1 MLILLGVT
9 LTLWAAG
16 FALLPRLRAC
26 RGDGGL
32 PDPGRLAPGLER
44 AGPGSMPGPP
54 WRGHAARRL
63 SLRRGA
69 AILPSAFHY
78 AVARACCPPPSCPS
92 PPAPA
97 KLTASAGLSVIIPA
111 RNEAHNLP
119 DLLDSLAAQ
128 SVRPVEVL
136 VVDDASSDG
145 TAEIARELGAKVIV
159 SQPLPA
165 GWGGKTWACHQGAQ
179 AAAGELLCF
188 VDADSWFEPGGLARI
203 LQGYTDGALSVGP
216 WHAVQQPYEN
226 LSLFFNLNMVVG
238 TVPGGLFGQMLLVD
252 RASYQRAGGHA
263 AVRGHVLENCRLA
276 ALFLAGGTA
285 VRSVAGKGALSFRM
299 YPGGLGD
306 LVAGWT
312 KGFASGAGQ
321 TPRAT
326 LRLCV
331 AWMTGLMAAPVGWWL
346 APEPQWWA
354 ALYLLCAAQVWVF
367 GRTVGAFRWYA
378 ALLYPLPLVFFFIVF
393 ARSAMRAGKKV
404 RWKGRD
410 IDAA

>member
-9 LTLWAAG
+9 LALWAAG
-16 FALLPRLRAC
+16 FVLLARLRP
-26 RGDGGL
+26 RG
-32 PDPGRLAPGLER
+32 PANTVHLALFDWRTGFQPVR
-44 AGPGSMPGPP
+44 ADS
-54 WRGHAARRL
+54 ASRL
-63 SLRRGA
+63 SANETTGWKPVGQGRRDA
-69 AILPSAFHY
+69 
-78 AVARACCPPPSCPS
+78 CPPVEWTVLGGPAGRPVGPS
-92 PPAPA
+92 
-97 KLTASAGLSVIIPA
+97 GLSVIIPA
-111 RNEAHNLP
+111 RNEARNLP
-119 DLLDSLAAQ
+119 LLLDSLAAQ

-145 TAEIARELGAKVIV
+145 TAAIARELGAKVIV

-188 VDADSWFEPGGLARI
+188 VDADTWFEAGGLARI
-203 LQGYTDGALSVGP
+203 LQGYPGGALSVGP

-238 TVPGGLFGQMLLVD
+238 TVPDGLFGQMLLVD

-263 AVRGHVLENCRLA
+263 AVRGRVLENCRLA
-276 ALFLAGGTA
+276 ALFRASGTA
-285 VRSVAGKGALSFRM
+285 VHGVAGKGTLSFRM
-299 YPGGLGD
+299 YPGGPGD

-326 LRLCV
+326 LLLCV
-331 AWMTGLMAAPVGWWL
+331 AWMTGLMAAPIGCWL
-346 APEPQWWA
+346 AGEPRWWGA
-354 ALYLLCAAQVWVF
+354 AYLLCAAQVWVLS
-367 GRTVGAFRWYA
+367 RRVGAFRWYA
-378 ALLYPLPLVFFFIVF
+378 ALLYPLPLGFFFVVF
-393 ARSAMRAGKKV
+393 ARSAMSAGQKV

-410 IDAA
+410 IDDA